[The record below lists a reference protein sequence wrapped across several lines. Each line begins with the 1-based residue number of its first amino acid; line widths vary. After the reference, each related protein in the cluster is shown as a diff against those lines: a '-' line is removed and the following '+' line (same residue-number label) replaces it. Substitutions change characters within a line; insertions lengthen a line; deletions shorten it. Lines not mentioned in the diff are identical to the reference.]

1 MAEIIKSAEKTTPI
15 KTSCPANIDTVKEG
29 SVLNTA
35 NFGAKADFNLPIV
48 RCKTCNGALQYDVV
62 ILDVKRRVPIICECQ
77 IQAQQLED
85 ELDRERGL
93 RRRLD
98 KFQAYSLMDDRF
110 LGSTFENWIHR
121 PDNRDIYDFGKRYC
135 EKWQSIAA
143 KNYGLLLHGTAGNGK
158 TYLSFAIANELY
170 RLGNAVMAISVS
182 RILAVIKDSFHKYGD
197 VGERDVFNTISNASL
212 LILDDIGVEYKTSWA
227 YEKLYAIIDT
237 RYRAN
242 KPTIISTNFTISA
255 LRENLA
261 IVDIKTGMRD
271 PSERIFNRITE
282 MCALHEVKGA
292 SWRIQKG
299 EQNKAAL
306 YAELDS
312 VDTR

>member
-1 MAEIIKSAEKTTPI
+1 MAQVIKSGEMTTPTR
-15 KTSCPANIDTVKEG
+15 TSPLDTPQEISLLGVMN
-29 SVLNTA
+29 L
-35 NFGAKADFNLPIV
+35 GAKADFNQPIELCGV
-48 RCKTCNGALQYDVV
+48 CNEPLQKDIV
-62 ILDVKRRVPIICECQ
+62 ILDIKRRVPLACRCKTE
-77 IQAQQLED
+77 A
-85 ELDRERGL
+85 REREEEAEKDKNL

-98 KFQAYSLMDDRF
+98 RFKAYSLMDSRF
-110 LGSTFENWIHR
+110 EDSTFENWKHR
-121 PDNRDIYDFGKRYC
+121 PDNKDLYVFGKKYC
-135 EKWQSIAA
+135 EKWEVIFA
-143 KNYGLLLHGTAGNGK
+143 NNRGLLLHGKAGNGK

-170 RLGNAVMAISVS
+170 KQGKAVMAISVS
-182 RILAVIKDSFHKYGD
+182 KILAVIKDSFDRHGELGETD
-197 VGERDVFNTISNASL
+197 VLNTISEASL

-242 KPTIISTNFTISA
+242 KPTIISTNFEIAA

-261 IVDIKTGMRD
+261 LVDIKTGTRD

-282 MCALHEVKGA
+282 MCVLHEVKGQ

-306 YAELDS
+306 FAELGIRSD
-312 VDTR
+312 